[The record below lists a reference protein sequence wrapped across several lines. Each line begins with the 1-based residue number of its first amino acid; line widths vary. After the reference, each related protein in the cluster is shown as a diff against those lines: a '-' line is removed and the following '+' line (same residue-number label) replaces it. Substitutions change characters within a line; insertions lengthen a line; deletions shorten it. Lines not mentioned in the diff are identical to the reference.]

1 MLAIIMVIACAFLV
15 FMAWHWGALTP
26 QPRVSTAGFASNHTA
41 LAVIINLDPVREVVS
56 TIAAQKTGRPAW
68 LFQDLLP
75 YEGALLMNV
84 PEDRTQ
90 QQICLAVSPKRL
102 GPLVPILTSWLFSPQ
117 PIGSFQWS
125 TPGIVWQDGVLMA
138 RLAGTASEDTMATVR
153 ERWPDNSSESIKLE
167 GGHMLEAV
175 VDNRGGRGLVAVEG
189 LANLVEGLSTPEKPA
204 EKRQELQRIFDA
216 QQLSG
221 LFYRASVARLTGDM
235 LDSDTIV
242 LKTALECSDEQGATA
257 MEFALLTVRDL
268 LFAQLIENGIILEG
282 DPVKEGANVRMELR
296 LMGCNAAL
304 ARIAG
309 NEAQKDGRTS
319 S

>member
-1 MLAIIMVIACAFLV
+1 
-15 FMAWHWGALTP
+15 
-26 QPRVSTAGFASNHTA
+26 
-41 LAVIINLDPVREVVS
+41 
-56 TIAAQKTGRPAW
+56 
-68 LFQDLLP
+68 
-75 YEGALLMNV
+75 
-84 PEDRTQ
+84 
-90 QQICLAVSPKRL
+90 
-102 GPLVPILTSWLFSPQ
+102 
-117 PIGSFQWS
+117 
-125 TPGIVWQDGVLMA
+125 MA